1 MKVGSSQL
9 ALECRSIW
17 TTSLYWPEFL
27 FPPVEREGECGTGW
41 EVSCPSGPLCCR
53 FQCVFPVLPPC
64 LSPQAPLP
72 SVLLTVGLLSLLVD
86 HEKLV
91 SQLCSHSGKAGRA
104 GIWTPAG
111 WREGWQQGR
120 GLLQLVLALGEK

>member
-1 MKVGSSQL
+1 MGL
-9 ALECRSIW
+9 
-17 TTSLYWPEFL
+17 
-27 FPPVEREGECGTGW
+27 W
-41 EVSCPSGPLCCR
+41 EVSRPSGPLCCR
-53 FQCVFPVLPPC
+53 FQCVLPVLPPC

-104 GIWTPAG
+104 GVWTPAG

-120 GLLQLVLALGEK
+120 GLLQLVLALGEKRGPE